1 MKISP
6 RLALLIWVWMAWWI
20 PSASAQ
26 LIGPTIT
33 RITIRFVGPP
43 NVSEDYIRANIR
55 LKVGDPFTR
64 PAADQDTVALY
75 QTGYFF
81 KIQILADDQAGG
93 VGITYVVQGKP
104 ILAELK
110 IIGNVHMS
118 LKKVKRKVTS
128 KVNQTLDERKLFDD
142 AQAIKELYEK
152 AGYQKTTVEVQPPVI
167 DEAAGRGSATIVIHE
182 SPKVKIKNIVF
193 DNVGT
198 NFTQRALR
206 KVLKNTRRRWTFS
219 WLTGSGVLK
228 EDGFDED
235 KDTLVDF
242 YQNNGFIDFA
252 IMDVNKEYIN
262 PKWMVLHIKVAEGKQ
277 YKVGAVDIKGNT
289 IYTTNDFLNGFKTN
303 KMAFRLKEQPGAVFK
318 PTDFSADEQ
327 TMRDMYGLQ
336 GYLDSQQRGSTLIE
350 ATHSANPT
358 TGTMDLSY
366 EIHEGDKNY
375 IEKVIIKGNVKTK
388 DRVLRRELAVYPG
401 EVYDMVRVKVS
412 KARLEGMDYFSKVD
426 TQAQDSDVPN
436 AKDLV
441 VGVEEKSTGSFTLG
455 AGFSTVESI
464 VGTVEIR
471 QGNFDLFNAPT
482 FTGAG
487 QKLQLRLSI
496 GTLLQDYDLNFIEPW
511 FLGKRLIF
519 NVDLFHRDLYYNAL
533 NNDYNE
539 TFDGGTVSLTKAL
552 FGLQALKGT
561 VSYTLQNVHVSIPEG
576 YQTFFTTNYTP
587 SPNSIYNTPYT
598 WPPTVS
604 TNIAAER
611 GTYFEAVAAVSLEYD
626 TRNSLRLPD
635 AGQDSSIKL
644 SVATPPGD
652 VEFYKVELRT
662 GWYFKGF
669 ATNHVFEVEAK
680 AGWISPLG
688 NTSRIPIFDRYFLG
702 GMYSLR
708 GYRYE
713 MVGPLDNLGE
723 ALGGDTDWFISAEYS
738 IPLLHNSNMI
748 RYAFFYDIGNVY
760 PGSLSFRPAP
770 GDLPYNDDV
779 GVGLRIVLPIGG
791 GTPLRL
797 DYGVPIEHGPTA
809 SKYGKFQFGVGY
821 SRQF

>member
-1 MKISP
+1 MKIFP
-6 RLALLIWVWMAWWI
+6 RLALIIWVWMVWWV

-33 RITIRFVGPP
+33 QISIRFVGPP
-43 NVSEDYIRANIR
+43 NVSEDFIRANIR
-55 LKVGDPFTR
+55 LKAGEPFTR
-64 PAADQDTVALY
+64 PAADQDTVTLY

-81 KIQILADDQAGG
+81 KIQILADDHAGG
-93 VGITYVVQGKP
+93 VSLTYVVQGKP
-104 ILAELK
+104 ILADLK

-118 LKKVKRKVTS
+118 LKKVKKKVTS

-142 AQAIKELYEK
+142 ALSIKELYEK
-152 AGYQKTTVEVQPPVI
+152 AGYEKTTVEVLPPVV

-182 SPKVKIKNIVF
+182 SAKVKIKNVVF
-193 DNVGT
+193 ENVGT
-198 NFTQRALR
+198 NFTQHALR
-206 KVLKNTRRRWTFS
+206 KVLKNTRRRWMFS

-262 PKWMVLHIKVAEGKQ
+262 PKWMVLHIKVSEGKQ
-277 YKVGAVDIKGNT
+277 YKVGTVDIKGNT
-289 IYTTNDFLNGFKTN
+289 IFTTNDFFHGTN
-303 KMAFRLKEQPGAVFK
+303 INKIMMKLKEQPGAIFK

-327 TMRDMYGLQ
+327 TMRDMYGSK
-336 GYLDSQQRGSTLIE
+336 GYLDSQQRGTTLIE
-350 ATHSANPT
+350 ATHSANPI
-358 TGTMDLSY
+358 TGTMDLAY
-366 EIHEGDKNY
+366 DIHEGDKNY
-375 IEKVIIKGNVKTK
+375 IERVIIKGNVKTK
-388 DRVLRRELAVYPG
+388 DRVLRRELAVFPG
-401 EVYDMVRVKVS
+401 EVYDMVRVKIS
-412 KARLEGMDYFSKVD
+412 KQRLEGMDYFSKVD
-426 TQAQDSDVPN
+426 AQAQDSDVPN

-464 VGTVEIR
+464 VGTVEVR
-471 QGNFDLFNAPT
+471 QGNFDLFNSPT

-519 NVDLFHRDLYYNAL
+519 SVDLFHREVYYNAL
-533 NNDYNE
+533 HDDYVE

-561 VSYTLQNVHVSIPEG
+561 VSYTLQNVHVSIPSG
-576 YQTFFTTNYTP
+576 YETFPTTDYSTGVPVVTP
-587 SPNSIYNTPYT
+587 PQ
-598 WPPTVS
+598 VS
-604 TNIAAER
+604 TNIMAER
-611 GTYFEAVAAVSLEYD
+611 GTYFESIPAVALEYD
-626 TRNSLRLPD
+626 TRNNLRMAD
-635 AGQDSSIKL
+635 SGQDSSIKI
-644 SVATPPGD
+644 SAATPPGD
-652 VEFYKVELRT
+652 VEFYKVEMRT
-662 GWYFKGF
+662 DWYFKGF
-669 ATNHVFEVEAK
+669 GKGHIFEVVGK
-680 AGWISPLG
+680 AGWVTPWG
-688 NTSRIPIFDRYFLG
+688 NTTHIPIFDRYFLG

-713 MVGPLDNLGE
+713 TVGPLDDMGE
-723 ALGGDTDWFISAEYS
+723 ALGGDTDWFASAEYS
-738 IPLLHNSNMI
+738 IPLLRNSNMI

-760 PGSLSFRPAP
+760 PGSLSFKPAP
-770 GDLPYNDDV
+770 GDQFYNDDV
-779 GVGLRIVLPIGG
+779 GIGLRIVLPIGG

-809 SKYGKFQFGVGY
+809 SRFGKFQFGIGY